1 MNKSLLKFLTDFGP
15 LVIFFYFYKSS
26 GNNLIVAI
34 PPLIISTLIAV
45 VIVYFLDKK
54 IPVIPLVGAVII
66 SIFGFLTIY
75 FDNAIFIYLKPTIV
89 NFLFAIVLIVG
100 KRIFKKN
107 FLKIMLNNAIQ
118 LNDEG
123 WDKLNYRW
131 ATFFLFLAF
140 LNEVIWRT
148 QTESFWVNFKVWGML
163 PLTIIFTAAQYPLL
177 NKYKL

>member
-1 MNKSLLKFLTDFGP
+1 VNKSLLKFLTDFGP

-140 LNEVIWRT
+140 LNELVWRT
-148 QTESFWVNFKVWGML
+148 QTESFWVSFKVWGIL
-163 PLTIIFTAAQYPLL
+163 PLTIIFTASQLPLI
-177 NKYKL
+177 KRYKI

>member
-45 VIVYFLDKK
+45 IIVYFLDKK
-54 IPVIPLVGAVII
+54 IPVIPLVGAIII

-100 KRIFKKN
+100 KRIFTKN

-140 LNEVIWRT
+140 LNELVWRT
-148 QTESFWVNFKVWGML
+148 QTESFWVSFKVWGIL
-163 PLTIIFTAAQYPLL
+163 PLTIIFTASQLPLI
-177 NKYKL
+177 KRYKI

>member
-1 MNKSLLKFLTDFGP
+1 VNKSLLKFLTDFGP

-45 VIVYFLDKK
+45 IIVYFLDKK
-54 IPVIPLVGAVII
+54 IPVIPLVGAIII

-140 LNEVIWRT
+140 LNELVWRT
-148 QTESFWVNFKVWGML
+148 QTESFWVSFKVWGIL
-163 PLTIIFTAAQYPLL
+163 PLTIIFTASQLPLI
-177 NKYKL
+177 KRYKI

>member
-45 VIVYFLDKK
+45 IIVYFLDKK
-54 IPVIPLVGAVII
+54 IPVIPLVGAIII

-123 WDKLNYRW
+123 WEKLNYRW

-140 LNEVIWRT
+140 LNELVWRT
-148 QTESFWVNFKVWGML
+148 QTESFWVSFKVWGIL
-163 PLTIIFTAAQYPLL
+163 PLTIIFTASQLPLI
-177 NKYKL
+177 KRYKI

>member
-45 VIVYFLDKK
+45 IIVYFLDKK

-140 LNEVIWRT
+140 LNELVWRT
-148 QTESFWVNFKVWGML
+148 QTESFWVSFKVWGIL
-163 PLTIIFTAAQYPLL
+163 PLTIIFTASQLPLIK
-177 NKYKL
+177 KYKI

>member
-45 VIVYFLDKK
+45 IIVYFLDKK
-54 IPVIPLVGAVII
+54 IPVIPLVGAIII

-140 LNEVIWRT
+140 LNELVWRT
-148 QTESFWVNFKVWGML
+148 QTESFWVSFKVWGIL
-163 PLTIIFTAAQYPLL
+163 PLTIIFTASQLPLIK
-177 NKYKL
+177 KYKI

>member
-140 LNEVIWRT
+140 LNELVWRT
-148 QTESFWVNFKVWGML
+148 QTESFWVSFKVWGIL
-163 PLTIIFTAAQYPLL
+163 PLTIIFTASQLPLI
-177 NKYKL
+177 KRYKI

>member
-45 VIVYFLDKK
+45 IIVYFLDKK
-54 IPVIPLVGAVII
+54 IPVIPLVGAIII

-140 LNEVIWRT
+140 LNELVWRT
-148 QTESFWVNFKVWGML
+148 QTESFWVSFKVWGIL
-163 PLTIIFTAAQYPLL
+163 PLTIIFTASQLPLI
-177 NKYKL
+177 KRYKI

>member
-45 VIVYFLDKK
+45 IIVYFLDKK
-54 IPVIPLVGAVII
+54 IPVIPLVGAIII

-131 ATFFLFLAF
+131 ATFFFIF
-140 LNEVIWRT
+140 
-148 QTESFWVNFKVWGML
+148 SFSK
-163 PLTIIFTAAQYPLL
+163 
-177 NKYKL
+177 

>member
-45 VIVYFLDKK
+45 IIVYFLDKK
-54 IPVIPLVGAVII
+54 IPVIPLVGAIII

-140 LNEVIWRT
+140 LNELVWRT
-148 QTESFWVNFKVWGML
+148 QTDSFWVSFKVWGIL
-163 PLTIIFTAAQYPLL
+163 PLTIIFTASQLPLI
-177 NKYKL
+177 KRYKI

>member
-15 LVIFFYFYKSS
+15 LVICFYFYKSS

-45 VIVYFLDKK
+45 IIVYFLDKK
-54 IPVIPLVGAVII
+54 IPVIPLVGAIII

-140 LNEVIWRT
+140 LNELVWRT
-148 QTESFWVNFKVWGML
+148 QTESFWVSFKVWGIL
-163 PLTIIFTAAQYPLL
+163 PLTIIFTASQLPLI
-177 NKYKL
+177 KRYKI

>member
-45 VIVYFLDKK
+45 IIVYFLDKK

-140 LNEVIWRT
+140 LNELVWRT
-148 QTESFWVNFKVWGML
+148 QTESFWVSFKVWGIL
-163 PLTIIFTAAQYPLL
+163 PLTIIFTASQLPLI
-177 NKYKL
+177 KRYKI

>member
-45 VIVYFLDKK
+45 IIVYFLDKK

-107 FLKIMLNNAIQ
+107 FLKIMLNNAMQ
-118 LNDEG
+118 LTDEG

-140 LNEVIWRT
+140 LNELVWRT
-148 QTESFWVNFKVWGML
+148 QTESFWVSFKVWGIL
-163 PLTIIFTAAQYPLL
+163 PLTIIFTASQLPLI
-177 NKYKL
+177 KRYKI

>member
-34 PPLIISTLIAV
+34 PPLIISALIAV
-45 VIVYFLDKK
+45 IIVYFLDKK
-54 IPVIPLVGAVII
+54 IPVIPLVGAIII

-140 LNEVIWRT
+140 LNELVWRT
-148 QTESFWVNFKVWGML
+148 QTESFWVSFKVWGIL
-163 PLTIIFTAAQYPLL
+163 PLTIIFTASQLPLI
-177 NKYKL
+177 KRYKI

>member
-1 MNKSLLKFLTDFGP
+1 M
-15 LVIFFYFYKSS
+15 IFFYFYKSS

-45 VIVYFLDKK
+45 IIVYFLDKK
-54 IPVIPLVGAVII
+54 IPVIPLVGAIII

-140 LNEVIWRT
+140 LNELVWRT
-148 QTESFWVNFKVWGML
+148 QTESFWVSFKVWGIL
-163 PLTIIFTAAQYPLL
+163 PLTIIFTASQLPLI
-177 NKYKL
+177 KRYKI

>member
-1 MNKSLLKFLTDFGP
+1 VNKSLLKFLTDFGP

-45 VIVYFLDKK
+45 IIVYFLDKK
-54 IPVIPLVGAVII
+54 IPIIPLVGAIII

-140 LNEVIWRT
+140 LNELVWRT
-148 QTESFWVNFKVWGML
+148 QTESFWVSFKVWGIL
-163 PLTIIFTAAQYPLL
+163 PLTIIFTASQLPLI
-177 NKYKL
+177 KRYKI

>member
-45 VIVYFLDKK
+45 IIVYFLDKK
-54 IPVIPLVGAVII
+54 IPVIPLGGAIII

-140 LNEVIWRT
+140 LNELVWRT
-148 QTESFWVNFKVWGML
+148 QTESFWVSFKVWGIL
-163 PLTIIFTAAQYPLL
+163 PLTIIFTASQLPLI
-177 NKYKL
+177 KRYKI

>member
-45 VIVYFLDKK
+45 IIVYFLDKK
-54 IPVIPLVGAVII
+54 IPVIPLVGAIII

-140 LNEVIWRT
+140 SGI
-148 QTESFWVNFKVWGML
+148 
-163 PLTIIFTAAQYPLL
+163 
-177 NKYKL
+177 

>member
-1 MNKSLLKFLTDFGP
+1 MQRHYSRFFTF
-15 LVIFFYFYKSS
+15 VI
-26 GNNLIVAI
+26 
-34 PPLIISTLIAV
+34 
-45 VIVYFLDKK
+45 IVYFLDKK
-54 IPVIPLVGAVII
+54 IPVIPLVGAIII

-118 LNDEG
+118 LNDKG

-140 LNEVIWRT
+140 LNELVWRT
-148 QTESFWVNFKVWGML
+148 QTESFWVSFKVWGIL
-163 PLTIIFTAAQYPLL
+163 PLTIIFTASQLPLI
-177 NKYKL
+177 KRYKI

>member
-45 VIVYFLDKK
+45 IIVYFLDKK
-54 IPVIPLVGAVII
+54 IPVIPLVGAIII

-140 LNEVIWRT
+140 LNELVWRT
-148 QTESFWVNFKVWGML
+148 QPESFWVSFKVWGIL
-163 PLTIIFTAAQYPLL
+163 PLTIIFTASQLPLI
-177 NKYKL
+177 KRYKI

>member
-1 MNKSLLKFLTDFGP
+1 VNKSLLKFLTDFGP

-45 VIVYFLDKK
+45 IIVYFLDKK

-107 FLKIMLNNAIQ
+107 FLKIMLNNAMQ
-118 LNDEG
+118 LTDEG

-140 LNEVIWRT
+140 LNELVWRT
-148 QTESFWVNFKVWGML
+148 QTESFWVSFKVWGIL
-163 PLTIIFTAAQYPLL
+163 PLTIIFTASQLPLI
-177 NKYKL
+177 KRYKI

>member
-1 MNKSLLKFLTDFGP
+1 VNKSLLKFLTDFGP

-45 VIVYFLDKK
+45 IIVYFLDKK
-54 IPVIPLVGAVII
+54 IPVIPLVGAIII

-140 LNEVIWRT
+140 LNELVWRT
-148 QTESFWVNFKVWGML
+148 QTESFWVSFKVWGIL
-163 PLTIIFTAAQYPLL
+163 PLTIIFTASQLPLIK
-177 NKYKL
+177 KYKI

>member
-45 VIVYFLDKK
+45 IIVYFLDKK
-54 IPVIPLVGAVII
+54 IPVIPLVGAIII

-89 NFLFAIVLIVG
+89 IFLFAIVLIVG

-140 LNEVIWRT
+140 LNELVWRT
-148 QTESFWVNFKVWGML
+148 QTESFWVSFKVWGIL
-163 PLTIIFTAAQYPLL
+163 PLTIIFTASQLPLI
-177 NKYKL
+177 KRYKI

>member
-45 VIVYFLDKK
+45 IIVYFLDKK
-54 IPVIPLVGAVII
+54 IPVIPLVGAIII

-89 NFLFAIVLIVG
+89 NILFAIVLIVG

-140 LNEVIWRT
+140 LNELVWRT
-148 QTESFWVNFKVWGML
+148 QTESFWVSFKVWGIL
-163 PLTIIFTAAQYPLL
+163 PLTIIFTASQLPLI
-177 NKYKL
+177 KRYKI

>member
-45 VIVYFLDKK
+45 IIVYFLDKK
-54 IPVIPLVGAVII
+54 IPIIPLVGAIII

-140 LNEVIWRT
+140 LNELVWRT
-148 QTESFWVNFKVWGML
+148 QTESFWVSFKVWGIL
-163 PLTIIFTAAQYPLL
+163 PLTIIFTASQLPLI
-177 NKYKL
+177 KRYKI

>member
-45 VIVYFLDKK
+45 IIVYFLDKK

-66 SIFGFLTIY
+66 SIFCFLTIY

-140 LNEVIWRT
+140 LNELVWRT
-148 QTESFWVNFKVWGML
+148 QTESFWVSFKVWGIL
-163 PLTIIFTAAQYPLL
+163 PLTFIFTASQLPLI
-177 NKYKL
+177 KRYKI

>member
-1 MNKSLLKFLTDFGP
+1 M
-15 LVIFFYFYKSS
+15 
-26 GNNLIVAI
+26 IVAI

-45 VIVYFLDKK
+45 IIVYFLDKK
-54 IPVIPLVGAVII
+54 IPVIPLVGAIII

-140 LNEVIWRT
+140 LNELVWRT
-148 QTESFWVNFKVWGML
+148 QTESFWVSFKVWGIL
-163 PLTIIFTAAQYPLL
+163 PLTIIFTASQLPLI
-177 NKYKL
+177 KRYKI